1 MNPQLKMKPQA
12 MPPTAEPLE
21 PRQMLAGVTVLIH
34 GFGGNISGWV
44 RSAADA
50 IARRTDGSASEYV
63 MTVSKNSRSKLY
75 VSSFQLESGPKL
87 SDNTSGEAIV
97 KLDWSAVG
105 SGKYSTVQVGA
116 VVASYLMQRHG
127 SMRAL
132 VELPIHLIGHSRGAS
147 MVSAISRSLGARGI
161 WVDQNTYLDPHPVD
175 GVNDMAGVNFGDQPM
190 LVYDNVLFADNY
202 WRSDGDVNNL
212 DSDGESVPGA
222 YDLDLNNIVQT
233 NYSGSAHMAVT
244 AYYHG
249 TIDLSADTNGD
260 HPVIGAWYGDSPQMP
275 ARDQTGFA
283 FSRIGNLKRPAEGVA
298 SNLGGTA
305 SRVAA
310 GQRGKQWGNLANM
323 RVLGGSTLARGT
335 RATLRFVR
343 QDRDGGDTLTVF
355 LDEDCNPYNGTTVKT
370 LHHMSMDKAS
380 SATAARISIPTDGLS
395 AGTYYLG
402 AQIADGNGH
411 LRFAYAGPLVLS
423 AAAPAKARRLK
434 ASAFSTTL
442 IAPPAAASALSVNRV
457 WDLVATEVH

>member
-1 MNPQLKMKPQA
+1 

-50 IARRTDGSASEYV
+50 IARRTDGTASEYV
-63 MTVSKNSRSKLY
+63 MTVSKSSKNKLY
-75 VSSFQLESGPKL
+75 VSSFQLESGPQL

-105 SGKYSTVQVGA
+105 SGKYSTLQVGS

-132 VELPIHLIGHSRGAS
+132 AELPIHLIGHSRGAS
-147 MVSAISRSLGARGI
+147 MVSAISRNLGARGI

-175 GVNDMAGVNFGDQPM
+175 GINDMAGVNFGDQPM
-190 LVYDNVLFADNY
+190 VVYDNVLFADNY

-212 DSDGESVPGA
+212 DPDGESVPGA
-222 YDLDLNNIVQT
+222 YNLDLNNIVQT
-233 NYSGSAHMAVT
+233 NYVGSAHMAVT

-249 TIDLSADTNGD
+249 TIDPSADTNGD

-283 FSRIGNLKRPAEGVA
+283 FSRIGHLQRPADGVT
-298 SNLGGTA
+298 SNLGGEA

-310 GQRGKQWGNLANM
+310 GQVGRQWGNLANM
-323 RVLGGSTLARGT
+323 RVLQGSPLTLGD

-355 LDEDCNPYNGTTVKT
+355 LDTDSNPYNGTVKT
-370 LHHMSMDKAS
+370 LRRMSMDKAS
-380 SATAARISIPTDGLS
+380 SATAARLSISTSGLS
-395 AGTYYLG
+395 AGTYYVG
-402 AQIADGNGH
+402 AQIADANGH
-411 LRFAYAGPLVLS
+411 LRFSYTGPLVFS
-423 AAAPAKARRLK
+423 AAAPAKVRRLTP
-434 ASAFSTTL
+434 SAFSTTP
-442 IAPPAAASALSVNRV
+442 IAPPATASTMSVRRV
-457 WDLVATEVH
+457 WELVAT